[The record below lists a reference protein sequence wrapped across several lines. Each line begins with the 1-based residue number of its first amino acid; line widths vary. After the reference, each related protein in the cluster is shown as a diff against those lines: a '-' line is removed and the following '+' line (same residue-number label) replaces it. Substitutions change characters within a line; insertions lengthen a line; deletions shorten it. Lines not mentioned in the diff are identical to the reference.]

1 MTTPGWSVERYKKI
15 IDGAESTIDTLRA
28 ADRDRAAELAD
39 AVLDAQD
46 AASAATRRA
55 EHIRELAE
63 SRWQSATKALWN
75 ERWLTL
81 KPFPD
86 PAEDVGADLAD
97 IEAEI
102 ERAHHILVEG
112 LDRPPLLRR
121 RKQA

>member
-28 ADRDRAAELAD
+28 ADRDRATELAD

-46 AASAATRRA
+46 AAAAATRHA

-75 ERWLTL
+75 QRWLTL

-86 PAEDVGADLAD
+86 PAEDVSADLAE

-102 ERAHHILVEG
+102 ERAHQVLVDG
-112 LDRPPLLRR
+112 IDRPPLLRR